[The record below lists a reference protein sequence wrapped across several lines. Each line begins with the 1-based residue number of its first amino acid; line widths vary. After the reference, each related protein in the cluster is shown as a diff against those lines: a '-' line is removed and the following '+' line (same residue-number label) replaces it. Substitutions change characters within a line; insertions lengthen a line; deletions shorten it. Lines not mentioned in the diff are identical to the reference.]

1 MDEQARGFVDRD
13 VVGVVKEDVER
24 HYGAWRGLVGI
35 LIDATGRY
43 RAAMS
48 LRLRILLFLFLFG
61 LVPLI
66 LAVVINLPLVLE
78 RIDLF
83 YRHAFL
89 QNLRADFSDL
99 DQHLASRDASVRLL
113 ARLPEPGALVGS
125 AKEQDKAEIDLARA
139 RYTQWI
145 NRILG
150 EERDITEIRFLDSAG
165 VERFWLE
172 RDSKSGEWQPTSK
185 RLRELP
191 PDQVAAMLS
200 GRLGNV
206 LLSPLRIDLDA
217 DDPARVFTLQLLS
230 TITSGLPGEPPIG
243 LVAITLDVAGLV
255 RRDQKT
261 LWVHDDG
268 DYLRLPSIP
277 APTGNAF
284 DDFPGLVDDFKENR
298 VVLWEQGTRRAI
310 WVPMFRTT
318 DGGTLWVGRP
328 VDDEP
333 LRVFRTEIV
342 LRVLLIVFGLVA
354 LQFVVARW
362 ITRRAERIGRDLT
375 EGVKRTLES
384 DDPVRFN
391 WSGSPELRQLADN
404 LTRLSRTHASQTRDL
419 REHAR
424 ELEATNRYKSEFLA
438 NVSHELR
445 TPLNSILLLSK
456 LLAGTGAGL
465 DPESR
470 QQADVIHK
478 AACDLKALIEN
489 ILVLS
494 RIEAGRLDLLVES
507 VVLADLVADIRVLLE
522 PQFDDKG
529 LHLEVT
535 VDPQAPAVIDTD
547 PDKVRQVLKNFLAN
561 ALKFTERGSVLL
573 RVSPAND
580 PYVVALSVKD
590 TGIGIP
596 HAKQQAIFEAFQQ
609 ADGSTSRR
617 YGGTGLGLTISRQLA
632 DLLGGEIRLVSAVGA
647 GAEFTL
653 LLPAVVAR
661 AEAQPVV
668 RVDSPREAPAEE
680 DHPAGD
686 GLEGLQLLLMEPDV
700 RSQLRLGAVLRA
712 AGVVIHLADDLD
724 EALETL
730 DELGHVDVLLIDA
743 AMPGKDA
750 CDTIAGMRERLAS
763 GTVIVGLVPEADAD
777 AREVCLA
784 RGADDVVALPCSARE
799 LSEVLMRN
807 LRHDAG

>member
-1 MDEQARGFVDRD
+1 
-13 VVGVVKEDVER
+13 
-24 HYGAWRGLVGI
+24 
-35 LIDATGRY
+35 
-43 RAAMS
+43 MS

-243 LVAITLDVAGLV
+243 LVAITLDLAGLV

-489 ILVLS
+489 ILDLS

>member
-1 MDEQARGFVDRD
+1 
-13 VVGVVKEDVER
+13 
-24 HYGAWRGLVGI
+24 
-35 LIDATGRY
+35 
-43 RAAMS
+43 MS
-48 LRLRILLFLFLFG
+48 LCLRILLFLFLFG

-489 ILVLS
+489 ILDLS